1 MSKVD
6 DKATAAAA
14 PAAEASTPAITNTI
28 VESTEKPSP
37 EEIKL
42 AFKEF
47 DVKKYAALKNAKRI
61 MKDNTKNADFV
72 SKMRNLLKTIDMS
85 ELNKYD
91 ENLVKFVI
99 ETVEHV
105 FINRKCGEI
114 KKRISI
120 ELLAP
125 YFDDNKELT
134 GKFIELLLRDIT
146 RSTFFTRSKNRIQ
159 KFFFSLLNE

>member
-1 MSKVD
+1 MSNVD
-6 DKATAAAA
+6 DKATAL
-14 PAAEASTPAITNTI
+14 EASTPTNLESK
-28 VESTEKPSP
+28 ESTSPSP

-47 DVKKYAALKNAKRI
+47 DVKKYAALKNAKKL

-72 SKMRNLLKTIDMS
+72 CKMRNLLKSIDMT

-105 FINRKCGEI
+105 FINRKSGEI
-114 KKRISI
+114 KKSISI
-120 ELLAP
+120 DLLAP
-125 YFDDNKELT
+125 YFDNNKELT

-146 RSTFFTRSKNRIQ
+146 KSTLFTRSKNRIM